1 MLRFNSKV
9 RINFDIKYGF
19 VAYRDHPPEEF
30 TYLTKIQDLCSA
42 EEIINFILQQNACGG
57 GDVPE
62 AVLDGLYQAVTS
74 ISYRENSL
82 RFLVHIA
89 DA

>member
-1 MLRFNSKV
+1 MKIQRMLRFNSKV

-42 EEIINFILQQNACGG
+42 EEIINFILQ
-57 GDVPE
+57 
-62 AVLDGLYQAVTS
+62 
-74 ISYRENSL
+74 
-82 RFLVHIA
+82 
-89 DA
+89 